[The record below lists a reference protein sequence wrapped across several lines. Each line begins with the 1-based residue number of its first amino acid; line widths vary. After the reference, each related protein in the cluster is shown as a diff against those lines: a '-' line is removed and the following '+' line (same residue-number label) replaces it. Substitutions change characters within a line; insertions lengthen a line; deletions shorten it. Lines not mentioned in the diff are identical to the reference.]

1 MDSGNDWEGVL
12 TWYLQSYWAQ
22 VAKILE
28 EQEGV
33 QNWPQFLIF
42 IKVRYET
49 PSFMGRILNPNAAK
63 FDKEV
68 VKNSLSKIAKDTNML
83 FPCMLLDELLTP
95 PYPEVVRWYT
105 DNDIYNTEQDRFD
118 AAINLYKHAGDQIS
132 MAIIERE
139 LAKSLMKT

>member
-1 MDSGNDWEGVL
+1 MIAASAVL
-12 TWYLQSYWAQ
+12 TWYLQSYWAD
-22 VAKILE
+22 VAKILDE
-28 EQEGV
+28 KKGV

-49 PSFMGRILNPNAAK
+49 PSFLGRILNPNSAK

-105 DNDIYNTEQDRFD
+105 DNDIYNTDQDRFE
-118 AAINLYKHAGDQIS
+118 AAINLYKQAGDQIS